1 MFVQVNH
8 DSYSI
13 EILWVYDDSIT
24 GRYWSIYKGI
34 SYNDV
39 ELVEPAKITDLR
51 PHPLTADSATEY
63 AVRLNKAARIA
74 DRLDTTFKSKADF
87 ENVVIA
93 ENDLGDDANGLPFI
107 ATAIGLGGKSLI
119 IITPQKAK
127 SDD

>member
-34 SYNDV
+34 SYNDG

-51 PHPLTADSATEY
+51 PHPLTSASATEY
-63 AVRLNKAARIA
+63 AIRLNKSAGIAAL
-74 DRLDTTFKSKADF
+74 LDDAFKSKADF
-87 ENVVIA
+87 ENVIIL
-93 ENDLGDDANGLPFI
+93 EHDFGNDAIGWPFI
-107 ATAIGLGGKSLI
+107 ATAVNLDHKVLVI
-119 IITPQKAK
+119 IAPQKAK